1 MARQMAMN
9 VLGSGL
15 SDAGHHEDAL
25 TVKEAVLST
34 LRRIGASEQ
43 NVLIAQG
50 NVAMSY
56 RMLGRFEDA
65 LRMRR
70 DIYSGWLRLEEENHH
85 TFREANNYASSLIHL
100 QRYAEAR
107 SLLRRTIPV
116 AQRVLGESNENTLN
130 LRWNYAIALGDPTAT
145 LDDLREAVTMFEEMI
160 PNVRRV
166 LGGSNPTTLLGEE
179 ALRQARAALRS
190 REATQPSGGT

>member
-9 VLGSGL
+9 VLGLGL
-15 SDAGHHEDAL
+15 SEARHDEDAL
-25 TVKEAVLST
+25 AVQEAELAT
-34 LRRIGASEQ
+34 MRRLGADEEGI
-43 NVLIAQG
+43 LITRG
-50 NVAMSY
+50 NIAMSY
-56 RMLGRFEDA
+56 RRLGRLEDA

-70 DIYSGWLRLEEENHH
+70 DIYSGWLRLEEENHN

-145 LDDLREAVTMFEEMI
+145 LDDLREAVKTLEDTKRI
-160 PNVRRV
+160 ARRV
-166 LGGSNPTTLLGEE
+166 LGGANPITEGIEDG
-179 ALRQARAALRS
+179 LRDARAALRA
-190 REATQPSGGT
+190 RETPPRTPG